1 MEVIVLRLIHVLGG
15 IVWVGGAAFN
25 AFFLIPAMTSAGPS
39 AGPVMAGLQR
49 RRMMT
54 VLPIVALL
62 TILSGIRLLMIRGA
76 MAPAFFQSTQGMTF
90 SIAGG
95 IAILA
100 FVVGWVLVR
109 PAMMKAGQLAAAQ
122 ATAPESERAS
132 MGAEIG
138 RLRRRGAIGNTLV
151 TYAVFLSAAGMAVAR
166 YL

>member
-1 MEVIVLRLIHVLGG
+1 MEVIILRLIHVLGG
-15 IVWVGGAAFN
+15 IMWVGGGAFN
-25 AFFLIPAMTSAGPS
+25 ALFLLPAMASAGPA

-54 VLPIVALL
+54 VLPIIALL
-62 TILSGIRLLMIRGA
+62 TILSGLRLLMINGS
-76 MAPAFFQSTQGMTF
+76 MAPAYFQSRQGMTF
-90 SIAGG
+90 SLSGG
-95 IAILA
+95 IAIVG
-100 FVVGWVLVR
+100 FVVGLTLVR
-109 PAMMKAGQLAAAQ
+109 PAMVKAAQLAAAQ

-151 TYAVFLSAAGMAVAR
+151 AYAVFLAAAGMAVAR